1 MNTVKSH
8 RRILLIQLEQTCEVP
23 LIVLGFVWLLLLI
36 IELIG
41 PPNRILTVISTIIWI
56 IFILDFVLKFL
67 ITPEKW
73 KFLKNNFLTVV
84 SLMVP
89 AFRVL
94 RIFRLLRLL
103 RLSRGLRLVKVLASL
118 NRGIRSL
125 SKTMKRRA
133 LGYVL
138 LLTLIVIFGGAA
150 GMYAFEKDV
159 PNGLADYGTAVWWT
173 TMIMTTLGSQY
184 WPVTLEGRIL
194 CIVLS
199 LFAFTIFGYITAS
212 LATFFVGQDAENK
225 KAEIAGAAQINEL
238 KSEIIKLRK
247 MMEQQTVSYGSSEP
261 GNKLENEC

>member
-1 MNTVKSH
+1 MDTLKSN
-8 RRILLIQLEQTCEVP
+8 RRLLLKQLEQTFEAP
-23 LIVLGFVWLLLLI
+23 LIVLGFVWLVLLI
-36 IELIG
+36 IELVA
-41 PPNRILTVISTIIWI
+41 PPSRLVTIASTIIWA
-56 IFILDFVLKFL
+56 IFIADFLLKFL
-67 ITPEKW
+67 VTPEKW
-73 KFLKNNFLTVV
+73 NFLKSNLITIV
-84 SLMVP
+84 SLVVP

-103 RLSRGLRLVKVLASL
+103 RLSRGLRLVKVLASI

-159 PNGLADYGTAVWWT
+159 PDGLSDYGTAVWWT

-194 CIVLS
+194 CVILS

-225 KAEIAGAAQINEL
+225 KGEMAGATQINEL
-238 KSEIIKLRK
+238 KSEIIELRK
-247 MMEQQTVSYGSSEP
+247 KIERLLSDKS
-261 GNKLENEC
+261 